1 MYLTRHADYT
11 MRLLIHLTVQP
22 NGTATI
28 KEVAERYGI
37 SRNHLMKVAHQAVQA
52 GYVKGIRGRDGGL
65 SLAKPPEEIGIG
77 EVLRQTEEWNIV
89 ECFQE
94 GSNQCAIT
102 RGCGLRA
109 VLKEAL
115 DAYFAVLD
123 RYTLADVARRRGLL
137 VQLLD
142 LKTA

>member
-11 MRLLIHLTVQP
+11 MRLLIHLAVQP
-22 NGTATI
+22 GGTATI
-28 KEVAERYGI
+28 KDVAEHYGI
-37 SRNHLMKVAHQAVQA
+37 SRNHLMKVAHRAVQA
-52 GYVKGIRGRDGGL
+52 GYVRGARGRDGGL
-65 SLAKPPEEIGIG
+65 SLAKPAAEIGIG
-77 EVLRQTEEWNIV
+77 EVLRQAEEWNLA
-89 ECFQE
+89 ECFHAE
-94 GSNQCAIT
+94 SNRCTISG
-102 RGCGLRA
+102 GCGLRP

-123 RYTLADVARRRGLL
+123 RYTLADVVRRRSLL